1 MNTDLEREEQMGKL
15 YCDNYM
21 GDFRYH
27 LYVYCMRK
35 GIVTALQCTEC
46 EYRKISDA
54 RVDAKKEFIIKENK
68 NGKSDV

>member
-1 MNTDLEREEQMGKL
+1 MTGEIRMSKL

-21 GDFRYH
+21 GDSEYH
-27 LYVYCMRK
+27 LYVHCMRK

-46 EYRKISDA
+46 ESRRISDA
-54 RVDAKKEFIIKENK
+54 RVNAKKEFIIKEKN